1 VAAILSSS
9 STKVMMNGCPK
20 QGICYARRL
29 RQGDPL
35 SPMLFLLVMEVIN
48 ALIRKADQWQPLRGL
63 GVHSITHWTSLYVDD
78 LILFVRPHAEDLQVM
93 RHIFLIFEGASGL
106 GCNLANYQ
114 LAPIWCAPEDIEV
127 AMVFLPC
134 QVIDFPLKYL
144 SVPLSIRKKIL
155 RHALQ
160 PFVYKVADH
169 LAFWKG
175 QLNELQQSIS
185 LDQVYPIGY
194 VHSPCNQLRVAA
206 LGSQGSGKNN
216 ERFPLVRHEFARWE
230 MFSGMGQCSKATGA
244 QGSRDPGAKDF
255 LPSAPLAVVVASVRA
270 PDQCWSALLC
280 LEDRTTTTFF
290 QASTQVVLGNGCRL
304 HFLMD
309 R

>member
-1 VAAILSSS
+1 MSGSSNMEELVAAILSSS

-35 SPMLFLLVMEVIN
+35 SPMLFLLVMEVLS
-48 ALIRKADQWQPLRGL
+48 ALIRKADQWQLLRGL

-93 RHIFLIFEGASGL
+93 RHIFSIFEGASGL
-106 GCNLANYQ
+106 GCNLANCQ

-127 AMVFLPC
+127 ATVFLPC

-169 LAFWKG
+169 LEFWKG
-175 QLNELQQSIS
+175 QLNELQ
-185 LDQVYPIGY
+185 
-194 VHSPCNQLRVAA
+194 
-206 LGSQGSGKNN
+206 
-216 ERFPLVRHEFARWE
+216 
-230 MFSGMGQCSKATGA
+230 
-244 QGSRDPGAKDF
+244 
-255 LPSAPLAVVVASVRA
+255 
-270 PDQCWSALLC
+270 
-280 LEDRTTTTFF
+280 
-290 QASTQVVLGNGCRL
+290 
-304 HFLMD
+304 
-309 R
+309 